1 MVMIPSGNTHQ
12 IGKRGGVMERI
23 AWLDS
28 FEEGLEMARADNKL
42 VFADFLNP
50 N

>member
-1 MVMIPSGNTHQ
+1 MVMISSGDTNKS
-12 IGKRGGVMERI
+12 GKTGGVMERI
-23 AWLDS
+23 AWMDS

-42 VFADFLNP
+42 VFADFFNP